1 VQLHAGGASPA
12 SRRALPRL
20 EARSLFAPVLP
31 CEPPEMRR
39 AYLRLALQYH
49 PDKRPECERVAST
62 ELFQAIAAAYEELCE
77 SANRDAGGE
86 ASSRPPRVKSPVA
99 AAAELGD
106 LEELRRLLEG
116 RPDRASEPDDL
127 GIIPLMFAAA
137 GGCLGAAEMLLDFG
151 AQVSVNDM
159 VIASFTGNPGG
170 FEALAAGYDGS
181 ICDVRTDQSRKTLL
195 HLAVEGMCFLKHS
208 AERHAACV
216 SLALRLKVPVD
227 ALEPKSG
234 RTCLQE
240 YIADVRWRTRAL
252 ENSKVHME
260 VVEQLCLHGASVAA
274 EDASGQSALSLA
286 SEMGLMRVREILLSY
301 A

>member
-1 VQLHAGGASPA
+1 
-12 SRRALPRL
+12 
-20 EARSLFAPVLP
+20 
-31 CEPPEMRR
+31 MRR

-137 GGCLGAAEMLLDFG
+137 GGCPGAAEMLLDFGADLHARNPIGWSVLLYAALGNHAAMVNFLVERG

-216 SLALRLKVPVD
+216 GLALRLKVPVD